1 MFMVEWFLPKH
12 MEVIT
17 LYCPT
22 RDRERT
28 PDVFS
33 SPSAQTFKR
42 YSSPWSTYSW
52 SPLSKK
58 DTCIPDGKQ
67 HPFTPWCSRHLPY
80 HVKGAANICYLGH
93 NSAWLFL
100 HFLKLRYYSLR
111 LMPYWKSMI
120 TLQITLTSSKN
131 ITSCST
137 SFLEKQNKPQT
148 KV

>member
-1 MFMVEWFLPKH
+1 MVEWFLPKH
-12 MEVIT
+12 MKVIT

-22 RDRERT
+22 RVRERT

-42 YSSPWSTYSW
+42 YSSPWF
-52 SPLSKK
+52 
-58 DTCIPDGKQ
+58 TCIPDGKQ
-67 HPFTPWCSRHLPY
+67 HPFTPWCSKHLPY
-80 HVKGAANICYLGH
+80 HVIGAANICYLGH

-120 TLQITLTSSKN
+120 TLQITFTSSKT

-137 SFLEKQNKPQT
+137 CFLEKQNKPQT
-148 KV
+148 EV